1 MTVVN
6 IDLAEPD
13 GKPLTGC
20 LDFKPTARFADGPQL
35 RLPTPVQVRLLDGLA
50 APDLPPS
57 EPGWVW
63 QVTERVNGGQ
73 RRYVQIPTVGP
84 VQYADLLDIDPGTL
98 EPAAVS
104 TPAWVGDLA
113 AVTDTVGALE
123 QTTTGLAGSLAA
135 KADQTAVEALTNQV
149 AALHTVALDTDGT
162 PYIVR

>member
-20 LDFKPTARFADGPQL
+20 LDFKPTARFADGAQL

-63 QVTERVNGGQ
+63 QVTERVNGGT
-73 RRYVQIPTVGP
+73 RRHVQIPAGGP
-84 VQYADLLDIDPGTL
+84 VAYADLSDIDPATL
-98 EPAAVS
+98 EPATSAS
-104 TPAWVGDLA
+104 PAWVSDLA
-113 AVTDTVGALE
+113 AVTDSVGALE
-123 QTTTGLAGSLAA
+123 QTTTGLAETVAA
-135 KADQTAVEALTNQV
+135 KADAATVATLTNQI
-149 AALHTVALDTDGT
+149 ATLHTVAFDTDGT
-162 PYIVR
+162 PYIS